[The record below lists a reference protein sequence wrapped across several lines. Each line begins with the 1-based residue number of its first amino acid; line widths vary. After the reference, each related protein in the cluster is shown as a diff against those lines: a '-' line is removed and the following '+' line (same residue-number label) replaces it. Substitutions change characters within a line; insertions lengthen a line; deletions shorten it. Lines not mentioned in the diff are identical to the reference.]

1 MILGGMLACQED
13 VETNEET
20 EPAPEVSSH
29 AAAGYEKAP
38 LASGSDPHDD
48 RSISG
53 IAVGTTPS
61 PNTRTSLDLTS

>member
-29 AAAGYEKAP
+29 A
-38 LASGSDPHDD
+38 D
-48 RSISG
+48 RW
-53 IAVGTTPS
+53 VRKGTPGQ
-61 PNTRTSLDLTS
+61 R